1 MVLVSAGPQFSAVK
15 SLLTTPSF
23 KEYLIR
29 VPHYLGIVR
38 GPTVARALSFG
49 KAPHQGG
56 TTTDV
61 TPYLRATRL
70 EHTSPVLGI
79 PDKK

>member
-23 KEYLIR
+23 RI
-29 VPHYLGIVR
+29 PHYLGIVR